1 MMDAKGIKAW
11 ARLNYEYDE
20 TPVYMVMKHRD
31 STRLDELTAIADEI
45 EKGVLNGR
53 FLHPS
58 KQ

>member
-1 MMDAKGIKAW
+1 
-11 ARLNYEYDE
+11 
-20 TPVYMVMKHRD
+20 MKHRD